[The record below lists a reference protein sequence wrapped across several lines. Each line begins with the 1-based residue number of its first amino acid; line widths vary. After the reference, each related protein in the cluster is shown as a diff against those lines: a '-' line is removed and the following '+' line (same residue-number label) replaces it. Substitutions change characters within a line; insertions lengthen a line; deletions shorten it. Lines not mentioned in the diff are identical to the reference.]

1 VLVEMAAGLREK
13 RQRLAIGTLGVIDEK
28 PTLEGRVE
36 RLVDLAGKAVPM
48 TRMNRM
54 AVAAAGAF
62 GAVALAIVVATTI
75 HAADELTAAE
85 RKASAA
91 VGADSPSG
99 SDQRTKKPE
108 MLMQLSQDGTVVRK
122 LCDVPTHPTI
132 GSPALSPA
140 GDLIACDGNRPG
152 TSYQGTELLM
162 INADG
167 TNVECLGNGAMP
179 SWSADGTRL
188 AFSCFAPRGV
198 WVLNL
203 ATKKREL
210 IDNEGWGIQWSPDG
224 KYWAYSRRGALVV
237 KNVATGEVHEQ
248 VADFRDDQV
257 VWGQNMA
264 WSPDGRSLC
273 GVVHLRNNQSAV
285 VVEMLELPR
294 AEAPLAAANP
304 QDVDQFDGGG
314 MRLFYVGQDIN
325 RDVAWHPSGHR
336 IVFTTFSAPTGRFQM
351 FEFDPTK
358 DSMPS
363 LVAGQTATN
372 NFDQCW
378 SADGK
383 TLLYVAEPNVDGD
396 AEQ

>member
-1 VLVEMAAGLREK
+1 
-13 RQRLAIGTLGVIDEK
+13 
-28 PTLEGRVE
+28 
-36 RLVDLAGKAVPM
+36 
-48 TRMNRM
+48 
-54 AVAAAGAF
+54 
-62 GAVALAIVVATTI
+62 
-75 HAADELTAAE
+75 
-85 RKASAA
+85 
-91 VGADSPSG
+91 
-99 SDQRTKKPE
+99 
-108 MLMQLSQDGTVVRK
+108 VRK